1 VSSAEF
7 LGELQKKIRIAYL
20 LPFSKKQFG
29 KSFGNGGQAFR
40 TKGCVTLWVLP
51 FTLQKYIKGKRRRI
65 METQIIF
72 HHAKKIIIF
81 QKKSSK

>member
-1 VSSAEF
+1 MPRGKGTTTLTHSLTHSLTLVSSAEF

-40 TKGCVTLWVLP
+40 TKGCVTLWALP
-51 FTLQKYIKGKRRRI
+51 FTL
-65 METQIIF
+65 
-72 HHAKKIIIF
+72 KKVY
-81 QKKSSK
+81 